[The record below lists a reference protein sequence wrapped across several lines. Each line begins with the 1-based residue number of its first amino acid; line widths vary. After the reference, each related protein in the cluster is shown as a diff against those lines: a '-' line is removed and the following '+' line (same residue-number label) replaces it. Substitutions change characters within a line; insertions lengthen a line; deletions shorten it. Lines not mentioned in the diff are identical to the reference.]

1 MSKANQGASMPPMVK
16 LSMLL
21 SVLAFLGVM
30 GTMIYSMVGTKKIA
44 YVRSDELLN
53 KYQGMIQAREAF
65 KVKADSWQVRIDTLK
80 NDFEGA
86 MKAYEA
92 ALPKLN
98 TKERTEKES
107 RLRKQQEDLVRYTE
121 AISKQ
126 AEEEDAKMTQGVLNQ
141 VNSLIELYGKNHGYD
156 IIFGANGSGNIVYG
170 VEAVDI
176 TNEVLVALNRDYEG
190 S

>member
-1 MSKANQGASMPPMVK
+1 
-16 LSMLL
+16 
-21 SVLAFLGVM
+21 
-30 GTMIYSMVGTKKIA
+30 MVGTKKIA
-44 YVRSDELLN
+44 YVRSDELLS

-65 KVKADSWQVRIDTLK
+65 KVKADSWQTRIDTLK
-80 NDFEGA
+80 NEFESA

-92 ALPKLN
+92 SMPELNKREREDEENKL
-98 TKERTEKES
+98 R
-107 RLRKQQEDLVRYTE
+107 RQQEDLVRYTE
-121 AISKQ
+121 AISQQ

-141 VNSLIELYGKNHGYD
+141 VNSLIEMYGKSNGYD

-176 TNEVLVALNRDYEG
+176 TNEVLIALNRDYEG